1 MQELIFGL
9 IGGLGLFLFGMKTMS
24 EGLERV
30 ASDRLRNILR
40 FFTRTRVLAVLT
52 GAGTTALIQSS
63 SAMMVM
69 LIGFV
74 NAGLL
79 TLGQGIG
86 VMMGAEIGT
95 SLTAWLVSISAFK
108 ITAYAL
114 PAVGIGFILNVLG
127 KTKKIKLW
135 GQILLGFGVLFLGL
149 MFMKDAFVPLRKSQM
164 VKDFFVTFSRFPILG
179 ILAGMLVTALVQSS
193 SAASS
198 S

>member
-1 MQELIFGL
+1 MRELIFGL
-9 IGGLGLFLFGMKTMS
+9 IGGLGLFLYGMKTMS

-40 FFTRTRVLAVLT
+40 SFTRTPPLAVLT

-95 SLTAWLVSISAFK
+95 SLTAW
-108 ITAYAL
+108 
-114 PAVGIGFILNVLG
+114 
-127 KTKKIKLW
+127 
-135 GQILLGFGVLFLGL
+135 
-149 MFMKDAFVPLRKSQM
+149 
-164 VKDFFVTFSRFPILG
+164 
-179 ILAGMLVTALVQSS
+179 
-193 SAASS
+193 
-198 S
+198 